1 MFTHSRLQELG
12 LMYKIFKRDPG
23 TLTLIIHKMI
33 PYIEE
38 RGEKIVKDEKHLK
51 DPNEFTAKLL
61 DLKQEMDKMIEDS
74 FLNDMKFQKGRDTS
88 FQNFMNS
95 CSQTPSYIAT
105 YANKEL
111 TTGLKGVNNEET
123 EQRLDSIVKLFC
135 CLHGRDIFIK
145 QYTKFL
151 SQRLLNKTSISREA
165 EEIMLQKLKVECGL
179 NTVNKMSQMFTDI
192 QLSKD
197 LQSEFE
203 NK

>member
-1 MFTHSRLQELG
+1 
-12 LMYKIFKRDPG
+12 
-23 TLTLIIHKMI
+23 
-33 PYIEE
+33 
-38 RGEKIVKDEKHLK
+38 
-51 DPNEFTAKLL
+51 
-61 DLKQEMDKMIEDS
+61 
-74 FLNDMKFQKGRDTS
+74 
-88 FQNFMNS
+88 
-95 CSQTPSYIAT
+95 
-105 YANKEL
+105 
-111 TTGLKGVNNEET
+111 
-123 EQRLDSIVKLFC
+123 LDSIVKLFC